1 MNPDHARF
9 ADWDS
14 AYVLGALSPAERRD
28 YEEHLETCETC
39 RRSVAELAPMPGL
52 LARLSP
58 ERAAALLDDPE
69 AASAPA
75 PRPRPPRGGAPGG
88 PAPTAPVVRARGGSP
103 RGRGG
108 RARVRRDRGA
118 ARDHR
123 GRPTRRSVAFESV
136 VDVPLTATATL
147 TPAGWGTRIELDCR
161 YAEDAASD
169 APAEGWPYA
178 LVVVDRDGERS
189 EVSSW
194 RASPGSDGA
203 PLRRH
208 RARPRRD
215 RVARDP
221 GAGQRR
227 RAHARRHRLTARLN
241 RRGAARHID
250 GVRRR
255 GQRGLAG
262 SAGRGAA

>member
-9 ADWDS
+9 AEWDS

-58 ERAAALLDDPE
+58 ERAAALGDDPE
-69 AASAPA
+69 AA
-75 PRPRPPRGGAPGG
+75 
-88 PAPTAPVVRARGGSP
+88 VVSGSREDLLAAVRREDRRRRTRRARTWWI
-103 RGRGG
+103 
-108 RARVRRDRGA
+108 A
-118 ARDHR
+118 AAAAVVLAFVAIAVPLSIL
-123 GRPTRRSVAFESV
+123 RPFDVTESVAFESV

-178 LVVVDRDGERS
+178 LVVVDRDGVRS

-194 RASPGSDGA
+194 RASPGSI
-203 PLRRH
+203 
-208 RARPRRD
+208 
-215 RVARDP
+215 
-221 GAGQRR
+221 
-227 RAHARRHRLTARLN
+227 ARLSAATAVDLDEIASLEI
-241 RRGAARHID
+241 RALGSGDVLMRG
-250 GVRRR
+250 VTE
-255 GQRGLAG
+255 
-262 SAGRGAA
+262 

>member
-28 YEEHLETCETC
+28 YEEHVETCETC

-58 ERAAALLDDPE
+58 ERAAALGDDPE
-69 AASAPA
+69 AAAVSGSREDLLAA
-75 PRPRPPRGGAPGG
+75 VRREDRRRR
-88 PAPTAPVVRARGGSP
+88 TRRARTWWI
-103 RGRGG
+103 
-108 RARVRRDRGA
+108 A
-118 ARDHR
+118 AAAAVVLAFVAIAVPLSIL
-123 GRPTRRSVAFESV
+123 RPFDATESVAFESV

-178 LVVVDRDGERS
+178 LVVVDRDGVRS

-194 RASPGSDGA
+194 RASPGS
-203 PLRRH
+203 
-208 RARPRRD
+208 
-215 RVARDP
+215 
-221 GAGQRR
+221 
-227 RAHARRHRLTARLN
+227 TARLSAATAVDLDDIASLEI
-241 RRGAARHID
+241 RSLGSGDVLMRG
-250 GVRRR
+250 VTE
-255 GQRGLAG
+255 
-262 SAGRGAA
+262 